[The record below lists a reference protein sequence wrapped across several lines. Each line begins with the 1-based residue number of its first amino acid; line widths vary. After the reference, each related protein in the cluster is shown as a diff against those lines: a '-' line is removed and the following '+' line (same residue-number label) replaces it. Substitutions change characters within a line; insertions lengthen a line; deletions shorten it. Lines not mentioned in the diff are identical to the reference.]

1 MELMLRRL
9 ALPAFAL
16 VAGLASAC
24 TGSHAVSQDVAG
36 SNGYQTGNEA
46 LTFVGIGDRHAAVTG
61 VTGKLVAGGHF
72 DLSSWR
78 GKVVVVNFWGSWCV
92 PCHDEAPALE
102 QVYTDEK
109 NKGVEFV
116 GIDVRDDPA
125 SAEAFMAKFH
135 ITYPSVNDRSNL
147 LALRFRGIPPN
158 ATPTTVVIDRAGR
171 IAARQSGEI
180 FYTQLRDLVNH
191 VLSEPV

>member
-1 MELMLRRL
+1 MEPMLRRL
-9 ALPAFAL
+9 ALPSFAL

-24 TGSHAVSQDVAG
+24 TGSHAVTQDVAG
-36 SNGYQTGNEA
+36 SNGYQSGNEA
-46 LTFVGIGDRHAAVTG
+46 LTFVSIGDRHAAVTG
-61 VTGKLVAGGHF
+61 VNGKLVGGGHF

-102 QVYTDEK
+102 QVYTNDK

-135 ITYPSVNDRSNL
+135 ITYRSVNDRSNL

-180 FYTQLRDLVNH
+180 FYTQLRDLVAH